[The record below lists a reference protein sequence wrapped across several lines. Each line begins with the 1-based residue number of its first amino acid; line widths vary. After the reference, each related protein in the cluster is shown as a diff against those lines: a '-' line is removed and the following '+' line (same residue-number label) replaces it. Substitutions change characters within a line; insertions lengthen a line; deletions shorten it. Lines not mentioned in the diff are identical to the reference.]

1 MQTKNEISL
10 TNKQR
15 SLIMIPLLIGGFIA
29 LLNETLLNVAFP
41 QLTASLHVSTSTV
54 QWLATAYMLIIGIS
68 VPVIAFL
75 LENFTTKFL
84 YILAMV
90 LFLVGTIFCGLSQ
103 TFPMLLVSRMV
114 QGVGTGMLIPIMM
127 NTILAIYPPE
137 KRGSAMGYSLIVVV
151 VAPAI
156 GPTLSG
162 LVLQYLNWHW
172 LFFFIIPFAVL
183 AIIIGAV
190 NIKNV
195 SRLSKPKIDILSVL
209 LSTVGFGGLIFG
221 ICSTENLGI
230 FNATVIISLI
240 CGIGGL
246 ALFAKRQLSI
256 KQPMLELRTFRFPMF
271 SLGTAILLIAFMIP
285 FSINIILPTYLQS
298 SLGLSPFAA
307 GLSLLPGGIVCGI
320 ITPLSG
326 RFFDKIGAKPLVTT
340 GFAIL
345 IVTMLFF
352 SRLSASMNL
361 VMIIS
366 LHILTFVGTSLIN
379 TPIQTNTLNQLPKEY
394 YTHGVAITNTVQQ
407 IAAAFG
413 SSLFIGLMGAVQT
426 SYLSKLKI
434 PNRAQ
439 QRAAIVSGVDT
450 AFTAA
455 LILVIIAFV
464 LSLFL
469 GGRINHNISRS
480 NFTEDQLSQDA

>member
-1 MQTKNEISL
+1 MHPKGELNFTG
-10 TNKQR
+10 KQR
-15 SLIMIPLLIGGFIA
+15 TLMMIPLLIGGFIA

-41 QLTASLHVSTSTV
+41 QLTTSLHVSTSTI

-68 VPVIAFL
+68 VPIIAFL
-75 LENFTTKFL
+75 LENFTTKTL
-84 YILAMV
+84 YMIAML

-103 TFPMLLVSRMV
+103 SFPMLLVFRML

-137 KRGSAMGYSLIVVV
+137 KRGSAMGLSLIVVV

-162 LVLQYLNWHW
+162 LVLQCLDWHW
-172 LFFFIIPFAVL
+172 LFFLIIPFAVL
-183 AIIIGAV
+183 AIIIGAI

-195 SRLSKPKIDILSVL
+195 SNLSKPKIDPLSVL
-209 LSTVGFGGLIFG
+209 LSTIGFGGLIFG
-221 ICSTENLGI
+221 ICSIESMGF
-230 FNATVIISLI
+230 FNVTVILSLI

-246 ALFAKRQLSI
+246 ALFTKRQLSLR
-256 KQPMLELRTFRFPMF
+256 QPMLELRAFRFPMF
-271 SLGTAILLIAFMIP
+271 SLGTVLLLIAFMIP

-298 SLGLSPFAA
+298 SLGLTPFQA
-307 GLSLLPGGIVCGI
+307 GLSLLPGGILCGI

-326 RFFDKIGAKPLVTT
+326 RFFDRIGAKPLVTT

-352 SRLSASMNL
+352 SHLSASTSL
-361 VMIIS
+361 IMIIAF
-366 LHILTFVGTSLIN
+366 HVFTFIGTSLIN
-379 TPIQTNTLNQLPKEY
+379 TPIQANTLNQLSKEY
-394 YTHGVAITNTVQQ
+394 NAHGVAITNTVQQ

-426 SYLSKLKI
+426 GYLSKLKN
-434 PNRAQ
+434 PGFSQ
-439 QRAAIVSGVDT
+439 QRTAIISGVHV

-455 LILVIIAFV
+455 LILVATAFI
-464 LSLFL
+464 LSLFIKSARNPRL
-469 GGRINHNISRS
+469 EEN
-480 NFTEDQLSQDA
+480 

>member
-1 MQTKNEISL
+1 MHTNNEL
-10 TNKQR
+10 NFTNKQR
-15 SLIMIPLLIGGFIA
+15 TRIMIPLLIGGFIA

-75 LENFTTKFL
+75 LEHFTTKFL
-84 YILAMV
+84 YILAMM

-103 TFPMLLVSRMV
+103 TFPMLLVFRMV
-114 QGVGTGMLIPIMM
+114 QGVGTGMLVPIMM

-137 KRGSAMGYSLIVVV
+137 KRGSAMGFSLIVVV

-162 LVLQYLNWHW
+162 LVLQYFNWHW
-172 LFFFIIPFAVL
+172 LFFFIIPLAVV

-190 NIKNV
+190 TTRNV
-195 SRLSKPKIDILSVL
+195 SCLSKPKIDILSIL
-209 LSTVGFGGLIFG
+209 LSTIGFGGLIFG
-221 ICSTENLGI
+221 ICSIENLGI

-246 ALFAKRQLSI
+246 ALFAKRQFSI
-256 KQPMLELRTFRFPMF
+256 KQPMLELRTFRFSMF
-271 SLGTAILLIAFMIP
+271 SLGTVILLISFMIP

-298 SLGLSPFAA
+298 ALGLSPFAA
-307 GLSLLPGGIVCGI
+307 GLSLLPGGIICGI

-326 RFFDKIGAKPLVTT
+326 RFFDKIGARPLITT

-352 SRLSASMNL
+352 SHLSASMNL
-361 VMIIS
+361 AMIIG

-407 IAAAFG
+407 IASAFG
-413 SSLFIGLMGAVQT
+413 SSLFIGLMGAIQT
-426 SYLSKLKI
+426 SYLSKIKN
-434 PNRAQ
+434 PNLLR
-439 QRAAIVSGVDT
+439 QRTAIISGVDM

-455 LILVIIAFV
+455 LFLVIIAFV
-464 LSLFL
+464 LSFFIKRQGNLQ
-469 GGRINHNISRS
+469 
-480 NFTEDQLSQDA
+480 TE